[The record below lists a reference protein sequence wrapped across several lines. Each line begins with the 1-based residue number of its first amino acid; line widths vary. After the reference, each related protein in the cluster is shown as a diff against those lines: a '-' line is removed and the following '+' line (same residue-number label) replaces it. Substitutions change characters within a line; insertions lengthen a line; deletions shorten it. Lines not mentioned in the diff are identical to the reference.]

1 MLLPTILKE
10 ERQQKRGTEDIFRRP
25 VSKGTQLD
33 FINLHRK
40 NLMHDLRVYLTIILR
55 QKGHH
60 YLVDGICTKGGT
72 RTLTWGKPDWILSPA
87 RLPLP
92 PLWLFVTQYNKLRS
106 ARQEY
111 FTFLLDFFS
120 KPCQQMNVSES
131 LTVDYDVRSRDIYF
145 NLFSSKGNPS
155 SELVGNS
162 STKRNNRLELSSLR
176 TPYGSST
183 RRVVDYGRRLTKRR
197 HAASSV

>member
-1 MLLPTILKE
+1 
-10 ERQQKRGTEDIFRRP
+10 
-25 VSKGTQLD
+25 
-33 FINLHRK
+33 
-40 NLMHDLRVYLTIILR
+40 
-55 QKGHH
+55 
-60 YLVDGICTKGGT
+60 
-72 RTLTWGKPDWILSPA
+72 
-87 RLPLP
+87 
-92 PLWLFVTQYNKLRS
+92 VTQYNKLRS

-162 STKRNNRLELSSLR
+162 STKRNNRLELSCLR